1 MNNYAD
7 YAATQLQYYGLTPNS
22 AENDGQ
28 GTVWTHYAI
37 SRFLGGTDHSDPH
50 AYLQS
55 HNYTYNELY
64 DLINE
69 KYLIKTGQVAPGV
82 LLQAVVVHR
91 IPIKVVL
98 VIVVPLL
105 HHLN

>member
-1 MNNYAD
+1 M
-7 YAATQLQYYGLTPNS
+7 S
-22 AENDGQ
+22 ENDGQ

-37 SRFLGGTDHSDPH
+37 SRFLVVLTILTH

-69 KYLIKTGQVAPGV
+69 NI
-82 LLQAVVVHR
+82 
-91 IPIKVVL
+91 
-98 VIVVPLL
+98 
-105 HHLN
+105 